1 MKEES
6 ILLIEFI
13 RKRYDEKIDHLL
25 DSLFNPYKSFCLS
38 GERSVISF
46 AVGMDG
52 E

>member
-1 MKEES
+1 MKEEI

-13 RKRYDEKIDHLL
+13 RKRYDEKI

-38 GERSVISF
+38 GERSVIPF